1 MSFLDLTLKP
11 EYRSRLDD
19 VVNDFYTPVLNEA
32 VMYKRAVGFF
42 SSSALSA
49 IALGI
54 KGLLKNDGQI
64 QIIASPRLSEEDIT
78 AINEG
83 LRKKDEVIKEALL
96 RELQEPNRSGETR
109 N

>member
-42 SSSALSA
+42 LH
-49 IALGI
+49 
-54 KGLLKNDGQI
+54 LLCRQLHLVSRDY
-64 QIIASPRLSEEDIT
+64 
-78 AINEG
+78 
-83 LRKKDEVIKEALL
+83 
-96 RELQEPNRSGETR
+96 
-109 N
+109 